1 MDYIKIGT
9 LVNTFGLKG
18 EVKILSCTDFEEERF
33 EEGNTVYVENNGT
46 YLPFVVESYRNHKGN
61 PLVSFKDYQDINL
74 IEKYK
79 GCDIYFN
86 MDDIP
91 ELEDGYYF
99 FELKGL
105 KVYDE
110 ENHYIGEVIEVEETG
125 ANNNLRI
132 LKEEGNSVLVPF
144 VEPFIVDVDLDE
156 EKIMIHVI
164 EGLL

>member
-9 LVNTFGLKG
+9 IVNTFGLKG

-33 EEGNTVYVENNGT
+33 EVGNTVYLEVEQD
-46 YLPFVVESYRNHKGN
+46 YVPFVVASYRNHKGN
-61 PLVSFKDYQDINL
+61 PLVSFKGYEDINL

-79 GCDIYFN
+79 GYDIYFN
-86 MDDIP
+86 LDDIP
-91 ELEDGYYF
+91 ALEDGYYF

-110 ENHYIGEVIEVEETG
+110 QKRYIGEVSEVEETG
-125 ANNNLRI
+125 ANNNLRVH
-132 LKEEGNSVLVPF
+132 KEDGNDCLIPF
-144 VEPFIVDVDLDE
+144 VDPFIVDVDLDE
-156 EKIMIHVI
+156 EKIIVHVI